1 MIQETANYILKYTFI
16 LTGHYTINL
25 SPPPQSCFTVTH
37 ILVSQII
44 FYYTFNMYA
53 I

>member
-25 SPPPQSCFTVTH
+25 SPPQSCFTVTH

>member
-1 MIQETANYILKYTFI
+1 MIQVTANYILKYTFI

-25 SPPPQSCFTVTH
+25 FSPQSCFTVTH